1 MALVRSVLR
10 PVLRH
15 VLYNV
20 FCDKYAEG
28 GGVTPSTPSG
38 AFSWLGSI
46 KTWATSESQSLTAT
60 QEASLGFILK
70 L

>member
-1 MALVRSVLR
+1 
-10 PVLRH
+10 
-15 VLYNV
+15 V